1 MFTAAV
7 VLAAPEGPEPW
18 GSNFALAPGTLS
30 LAELQGDDSGPGPR
44 PLRGAR
50 RPSGRPQCGAAP
62 PPPAARIPGRR
73 RRGGAPSAAGRS
85 ATAFREGSSR
95 RPEMDTAEALE
106 SGILSEGCRKPSPRC
121 KSFLGHLQVA
131 LRSHFR
137 FLLLGAHQTQL
148 LCPELCHAWVAICK
162 GDITCGPTWLPPL
175 AKRHCNP
182 SCSTSGQ
189 TFTDGRDLCR
199 SVLGYTLPEVVPG
212 SGDCLN
218 MSISVLPT
226 RRQGRRARDT
236 SGPRFRR
243 PRAWIQDIAGSGS
256 GSGSGSGL

>member
-1 MFTAAV
+1 MRGLTLSQVDMACRGCARPRGLAWV
-7 VLAAPEGPEPW
+7 LQLTVAWILLGACGGGRALPIRSQRRHRLAA
-18 GSNFALAPGTLS
+18 NL
-30 LAELQGDDSGPGPR
+30 GPGQ
-44 PLRGAR
+44 LHLA
-50 RPSGRPQCGAAP
+50 
-62 PPPAARIPGRR
+62 
-73 RRGGAPSAAGRS
+73 
-85 ATAFREGSSR
+85 
-95 RPEMDTAEALE
+95 EMDTAEALE

>member
-1 MFTAAV
+1 MACRGCARPRGLAWVLQLTVAWILLGACGGGRALPIRSQRRHR
-7 VLAAPEGPEPW
+7 LAA
-18 GSNFALAPGTLS
+18 NL
-30 LAELQGDDSGPGPR
+30 GPGQ
-44 PLRGAR
+44 LHLA
-50 RPSGRPQCGAAP
+50 
-62 PPPAARIPGRR
+62 
-73 RRGGAPSAAGRS
+73 
-85 ATAFREGSSR
+85 
-95 RPEMDTAEALE
+95 EMDTAEALE

-189 TFTDGRDLCR
+189 VSMGQRARGGGRDLPSLWPR
-199 SVLGYTLPEVVPG
+199 PESVLASPTPAPPFPLPPSTAQPHGGIHVPKPAG
-212 SGDCLN
+212 SL
-218 MSISVLPT
+218 
-226 RRQGRRARDT
+226 
-236 SGPRFRR
+236 R
-243 PRAWIQDIAGSGS
+243 PR
-256 GSGSGSGL
+256 GLFCSSQGTVSALGPSTV